1 MKTSKKI
8 ITALFVVA
16 SLVLY
21 YFVLTA
27 SGNTLRLSEF
37 SAILLCFLFCLAN
50 SFSSDRPLI
59 LGLLFTCLADFC
71 LVICQP
77 IEQLSSM
84 VFFLLVQFLYA
95 AKLYENNKSKGL
107 LIARMA
113 ATVISPIIVFLVI
126 GNKTDALS
134 IVSVC
139 YYINLI
145 FNIISAFSSFKKN
158 RVFAIALALFLLCDT
173 VVGLQVA
180 AGAYL
185 PIAEGSI
192 IHKIIFSEFN
202 LSWFFYLPSQV
213 LISLTSLKNHHSYF
227 RYNLSKSQ

>member
-1 MKTSKKI
+1 MRLKTSKKI
-8 ITALFVVA
+8 ITALFVAA

-27 SGNTLRLSEF
+27 SGNILRLSEF

-77 IEQLSSM
+77 IEQLSGM

-134 IVSVC
+134 VISVC

-192 IHKIIFSEFN
+192 IHKIIFSGFN

-213 LISLTSLKNHHSYF
+213 LISLTSLKNHI
-227 RYNLSKSQ
+227 KKPQ

>member
-1 MKTSKKI
+1 
-8 ITALFVVA
+8 
-16 SLVLY
+16 
-21 YFVLTA
+21 
-27 SGNTLRLSEF
+27 
-37 SAILLCFLFCLAN
+37 
-50 SFSSDRPLI
+50 
-59 LGLLFTCLADFC
+59 
-71 LVICQP
+71 
-77 IEQLSSM
+77 M

-95 AKLYENNKSKGL
+95 AKLFENNKSKGL

-134 IVSVC
+134 VISIC

-192 IHKIIFSEFN
+192 IHKIIFSGFN

-213 LISLTSLKNHHSYF
+213 LISLTSLKNHI
-227 RYNLSKSQ
+227 KKPQ